1 MCGLSQPG
9 ALRSEVKEETVASS
23 VSPELRY
30 ACRYWIEHVKRS
42 QQSIIDGGAVHV
54 FLQTHLLHWLEAMSL
69 MGETDE
75 CVRLLARLQALIAVR
90 VST

>member
-1 MCGLSQPG
+1 M
-9 ALRSEVKEETVASS
+9 KEETVASS

-42 QQSIIDGGAVHV
+42 HQSIIDGGAVHV

-69 MGETDE
+69 MGETG
-75 CVRLLARLQALIAVR
+75 
-90 VST
+90 